1 MDRFY
6 GFDLGDAESAIA
18 RLDKN
23 SAGTAGII
31 PVHDA
36 ASFVSAY
43 ARTGSGE
50 LVIGE
55 EACYVPDAS
64 VRKVRFK
71 SRFLTDPQSARDIR
85 SFAAGVLG
93 LLREQGDLIAGE
105 DNCFYIGCPAGWD
118 KNTRELY
125 REIFEQLGYP
135 PARIVSESRAALV
148 SACQSRHLQVGYD
161 ILSRPVLV
169 VDIGSS
175 TTDFAYITEG
185 REAALHTAGEVSL
198 GGGIMDEQ
206 LLELNIL
213 RCPDAKRI
221 REIFSGSEAW
231 KNYCEFAARRL
242 KEQYF
247 ADEEYW
253 SKEGNLCSKTVMIRY
268 DRPVRFPLS
277 VNARDAAMILDGP
290 AASLDGRSFRQV
302 FLSSLREVRANIDGP
317 LPDLLFLTGGVSRLP
332 AIRDWC
338 LEVFPEAVVIS
349 GAEPEFAVARGLA
362 HCGKID
368 EEVRAFKQEVA
379 DLIASPKIEMIVEG
393 HLQDLYR
400 MAADTLV
407 EPILEKAVLPVF
419 DRWRSGEI
427 RRLCDVDEILQ
438 KEIEAW
444 LHTEEARALLISP
457 VTSWL
462 RPVAAELEEYTMP
475 ICVRHHV
482 PYAALNLS
490 SYLSMSDIDIRV
502 DARDVFAVNEITWL
516 IDAIISVLVG
526 LLCGGSGIALI
537 TGGLPGII
545 AGAFLSLLVLLLGRD
560 TMQKAVLRMDIP
572 SPMRKLIP
580 KKHFRSRLDSLSG
593 EVKSKLSDSLATQ
606 KNDEISQRMAQE
618 ISSQIE
624 SCLTKMAEVVE
635 IPLG

>member
-18 RLDKN
+18 RLEKN
-23 SAGTAGII
+23 GAGDAAII
-31 PVHDA
+31 PVHDT
-36 ASFVSAY
+36 ASFISAY

-93 LLREQGDLIAGE
+93 ILKEQGSLISGE

-118 KNTRELY
+118 KNARELY

-135 PARIVSESRAALV
+135 PAKIVSESRAALV

-161 ILSRPVLV
+161 ILARPVLV

-175 TTDFAYITEG
+175 TTDFAYITDG
-185 REAALHTAGEVSL
+185 HEAALHTAGEVTL

-213 RCPDAKRI
+213 RAPDPERV
-221 REIFSGSEAW
+221 RDIFSRSDAW

-247 ADEEYW
+247 SDEEYW
-253 SKEGNLCSKTVMIRY
+253 QAGENVCAKTVLLRY
-268 DRPVRFPLS
+268 DRPVRLPLTI
-277 VNARDAAMILDGP
+277 NASDAAMILDGP
-290 AASLDGRSFRQV
+290 AASLDGRSFHQV
-302 FLSSLREVRANIDGP
+302 FLESLREVRRCIDGP
-317 LPDLLFLTGGVSRLP
+317 MPDLLFLTGGVSRLA

-338 LEVFPEAVVIS
+338 LEVFPEAVVIT
-349 GAEPEFAVARGLA
+349 GTEPEFAVARGLA
-362 HCGKID
+362 HCGRID

-379 DLIASPKIEMIVEG
+379 DLIASPKIEMLVEK

-407 EPILEKAVLPVF
+407 EPILENAVLPVF

-438 KEIEAW
+438 SEIEVY

-457 VTSWL
+457 VTAWL
-462 RPVAAELEEYTMP
+462 RPVASELEEYTMP

-490 SYLSMSDIDIRV
+490 SYLSMSDIDIQV

-516 IDAIISVLVG
+516 IDAIVSVLVG

-537 TGGLPGII
+537 SGGLPGII

-560 TMQKAVLRMDIP
+560 TMQKAVFRMDIP
-572 SPMRKLIP
+572 SPMRRLIP
-580 KKHFRSRLDSLSG
+580 KNHFRARLASLSG
-593 EVKSKLSDSLATQ
+593 EIKSKLSGSLATQ
-606 KNDEISQRMAQE
+606 KSDEISRRMAQE